1 MTYRKLI
8 ELKFKKGY
16 STLELIRRFPKEAK
30 KVTEVALLQVPRP
43 LLKKMTSE
51 GVVPWELLNLKR
63 KILGEG

>member
-16 STLELIRRFPKEAK
+16 STLELIRRFPREAK

-43 LLKKMTSE
+43 LLKKMASD
-51 GVVPWELLNLKR
+51 GVVPGKLMNLKR
-63 KILGEG
+63 KVLEEG